1 MYQKGK
7 AENEEYKCSYFLMLK
22 IITMENFDRK
32 KHWENIYQTKQ
43 LEEVSWF
50 QPNPLTSLRF
60 LKQFN
65 IPKTAKIID
74 VGGGDSF
81 LVDHLIDL
89 GYQNISVLDI
99 SSAAIERAKTA
110 IILHRRDIDEGSEAA
125 TRGGI
130 KDDKHEH

>member
-60 LKQFN
+60 LK
-65 IPKTAKIID
+65 
-74 VGGGDSF
+74 
-81 LVDHLIDL
+81 
-89 GYQNISVLDI
+89 
-99 SSAAIERAKTA
+99 
-110 IILHRRDIDEGSEAA
+110 
-125 TRGGI
+125 
-130 KDDKHEH
+130 